1 MRVLPE
7 APVRVPMP
15 HTRIPAALLTW
26 LVAIAVGGAGLL
38 VPAVA
43 QHPGDPQRYAVFD
56 ALFVQRNTGAID
68 RPLIARGASTQPAL
82 SGWDPT
88 SQVGYGARVFYG
100 DLGSL
105 NPGWEIGYL
114 GVFGMTTDTL
124 LTDPADSLRAAGT
137 LGISPAA
144 GLNNAATATYTG
156 QASLNSLEANAVFHE
171 FDGGFDKGS
180 PYPWQRRNDYDG
192 GGVDWLAGVRWAN
205 LEDSATLGFLQ
216 AGATAPNTY
225 TVNATSNLF
234 AAQTGLRGRL
244 GWRDWAVDGFMKVG
258 VAGTLLSQSQTM
270 QNLVPT
276 PPFSFRSPRSGD
288 HVGMGMIAEIN
299 LTATYRI
306 DDVWGLRIGYDLMWL
321 TGVALAPDQFDFS
334 ANTGAA
340 AGTGVTGTGNLCLN
354 GANLGLEA
362 RW

>member
-1 MRVLPE
+1 MRILPE
-7 APVRVPMP
+7 TPVRVAMP
-15 HTRIPAALLTW
+15 STRIPAAVLTW
-26 LVAIAVGGAGLL
+26 LAAIAACGVGL
-38 VPAVA
+38 VPAAA

-56 ALFVQRNTGAID
+56 ALFVQRNTGAVD

-100 DLGSL
+100 DLGSM

-299 LTATYRI
+299 LGGIYRI
-306 DDVWGLRIGYDLMWL
+306 TDVWGLRFGYDLLWL
-321 TGVALAPDQFDFS
+321 TGVALAEDQFDLS
-334 ANTGAA
+334 ANVDPQ
-340 AGTGVTGTGNLCLN
+340 AGTAIGTVGSVFFQ
-354 GANLGLEA
+354 GAHLGLEA